1 METKSVQKQPL
12 NASAITLLFMMVYM
26 VSYMTRVNFSAIVA
40 EIEQATETSKEL
52 LSLSLTGSFVT
63 YGVGQIVS
71 GVCGDRFSPKK
82 LVSMGLS
89 VTIAMNLLLP
99 FCVNP
104 YQMMGVWSFNGFA
117 QAFMWPPLVRLMSV
131 QLTEEEYKKAAVK
144 ISWGISLGSIAVYLL
159 APAIILCAN
168 WKAVFWL
175 SSVVGVIGLV
185 FWTPSAPRPPRCPE
199 WMASVF
205 PLPVCLSAML
215 R

>member
-1 METKSVQKQPL
+1 MQKQPL

-40 EIEQATETSKEL
+40 EIEQATEMSKEL

-104 YQMMGVWSFNGFA
+104 
-117 QAFMWPPLVRLMSV
+117 
-131 QLTEEEYKKAAVK
+131 
-144 ISWGISLGSIAVYLL
+144 
-159 APAIILCAN
+159 
-168 WKAVFWL
+168 
-175 SSVVGVIGLV
+175 
-185 FWTPSAPRPPRCPE
+185 
-199 WMASVF
+199 
-205 PLPVCLSAML
+205 
-215 R
+215 